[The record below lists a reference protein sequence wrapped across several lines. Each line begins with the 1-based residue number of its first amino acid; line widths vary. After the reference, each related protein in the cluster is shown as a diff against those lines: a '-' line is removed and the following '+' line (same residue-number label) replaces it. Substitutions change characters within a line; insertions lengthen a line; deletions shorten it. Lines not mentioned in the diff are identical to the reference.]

1 MGKNFSV
8 DSTLFK
14 AKAKKLVKQLKLDEN
29 KVVREQAGLLAQLL
43 AKMTPPF
50 KTFPKMSG
58 KPTYTTGGA
67 LGVGK
72 KAVRAGFFAAVQ
84 RMGTDRKWKDKNMK
98 SAIRRGDTAYI
109 EERLKHMRGSVKHNM
124 KVRKYSDSLRDK
136 QRNNRGRVNRGTERV
151 VMLSNK
157 DVNAGLKRAVNNV
170 GIAKA
175 SFATIAMQLGRPSAP
190 AWISK
195 HIGNP
200 IKGKPS
206 VSRNPARVRFTS
218 SAKGLDVV
226 TRRLKAIERFR
237 MVAMVKRLEQ
247 LIRADAKKAGFKTR

>member
-29 KVVREQAGLLAQLL
+29 KVVREQAALLATLL

-50 KTFPKMSG
+50 KAFPKMSG

-67 LGVGK
+67 MGVGK

-84 RMGTDRKWKDKNMK
+84 RMGTDRNWKDKNIK
-98 SAIRRGDTAYI
+98 SAIRRGDTAYL
-109 EERLKHMRGSVKHNM
+109 EARLKHMRGSVKHNM
-124 KVRKYSDSLRDK
+124 KVRKYSDGLRDK
-136 QRNNRGRVNRGTERV
+136 QRNNRGRVNRGTERI

-175 SFATIAMQLGRPSAP
+175 SFALAALRLGRPSAP

-195 HIGNP
+195 HFSKVNTP
-200 IKGKPS
+200 VK